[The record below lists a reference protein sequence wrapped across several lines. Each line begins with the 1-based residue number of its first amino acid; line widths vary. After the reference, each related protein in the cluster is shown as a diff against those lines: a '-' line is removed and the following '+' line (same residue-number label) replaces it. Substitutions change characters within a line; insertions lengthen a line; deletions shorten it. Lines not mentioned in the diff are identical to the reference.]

1 MVNWAAVT
9 GFGAAL
15 LGAVATLVVACSGC
29 DGTPAPTT
37 DAHDSGVALPPDA
50 APPANGDG
58 PQTLCGVA
66 SEAYDVGYQA
76 KLDALVGCTR
86 FLGSLRF
93 GDSQFTNLDQLESL
107 RFVDGS
113 VNLFRNES
121 LLDIDG
127 LRNLESVGGELRVA
141 FHDQLTSLS
150 GLASLRSVGALFFVG
165 SNSKLTTLDGL
176 QQLRSVGDLWIVGN
190 SSLQS
195 LQGLSALESV
205 AGDVSILHNS
215 MLPQAA
221 AEAFAAVLNPTGTIT
236 VSNNG
241 P

>member
-1 MVNWAAVT
+1 MS

-15 LGAVATLVVACSGC
+15 LGAVATLVVACS
-29 DGTPAPTT
+29 
-37 DAHDSGVALPPDA
+37 PPDA
-50 APPANGDG
+50 APPANADG
-58 PQTLCGVA
+58 PQKLCGVA

-107 RFVDGS
+107 RSVDGS
-113 VNLFRNES
+113 VNLFRNQS
-121 LLDIDG
+121 LLTIDG

-150 GLASLRSVGALFFVG
+150 GLANLRSVGALTSIG

-195 LQGLSALESV
+195 LQALSGLESA
-205 AGDVSILHNS
+205 AGDVAILHNP

-221 AEAFAAVLNPTGTIT
+221 AEAFVAVLNPTGTVT

-241 P
+241 GI